1 MTRAILRLFGFIAL
15 LTLVASSPAA
25 AAPVLSPADAQIYR
39 AAFDMVR
46 AGNWSEARR
55 LAAGARDPLLAQVI
69 IWLDFQQPGR
79 GGTFTELYSFLQQH
93 PDWPQR
99 AALRREAE
107 RQMPEDLPPKVVTD
121 WFKNEPPL
129 TGAGAMK

>member
-1 MTRAILRLFGFIAL
+1 LTRAILRLFGFIAL

-55 LAAGARDPLLAQVI
+55 LAAGARIL
-69 IWLDFQQPGR
+69 
-79 GGTFTELYSFLQQH
+79 SS
-93 PDWPQR
+93 
-99 AALRREAE
+99 
-107 RQMPEDLPPKVVTD
+107 PK
-121 WFKNEPPL
+121 
-129 TGAGAMK
+129 